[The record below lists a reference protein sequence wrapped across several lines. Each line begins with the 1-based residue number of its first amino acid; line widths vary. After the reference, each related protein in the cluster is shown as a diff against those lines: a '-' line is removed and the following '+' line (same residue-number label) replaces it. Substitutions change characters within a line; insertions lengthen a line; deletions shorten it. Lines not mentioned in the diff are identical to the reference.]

1 MSNDKTRAEGDSY
14 ATGSVTSNDGTTIG
28 YRQLGQGPGVVVVHG
43 TMSSG
48 KTHTQLGEALA
59 SAFTVYLL
67 DRRGRGLSGP
77 PGADYSLQK
86 EVEDLDAV
94 LATTGSHNVFAVSSG
109 AIVTLQHALTR
120 PVIRKAAIFE
130 PPLLLPSA
138 AELMARYDREIGE
151 GKVAA
156 ALVTGMVGAQMGPPV
171 MRAMPRWLLERLT
184 NMMMSG
190 EDKKANADD
199 VTFRKLAP
207 TMRYDGQL
215 ILEVGR
221 RLEPFRA
228 VQADVLLIGGSK
240 SPAYLKEGHD
250 ALERILPHVRRVELP
265 GLDHAASWNRDRG
278 GKPQLVAEEL
288 RRFFGGD

>member
-1 MSNDKTRAEGDSY
+1 MSNDRTRAGRDSY
-14 ATGSVTSNDGTTIG
+14 ITGSVTSNDGTIIG
-28 YRQLGQGPGVVVVHG
+28 YRQMGQGPGVVVVHG

-48 KTHTQLGEALA
+48 QTHTQLGEAMA

-77 PGADYSLQK
+77 GGDDYSLQM

-94 LATTGSHNVFAVSSG
+94 LARTGARNVFAVSSG

-138 AELMARYDREIGE
+138 AELMARNDREIGE
-151 GKVAA
+151 GNITA
-156 ALVTGMVGAQMGPPV
+156 ALVTGMVGAQMGPPI

-190 EDKKANADD
+190 EDKKAKADD

-207 TMRYDGQL
+207 TMRYDGRL

-240 SPAYLKEGHD
+240 SPAYLREGHD
-250 ALERILPHVRRVELP
+250 ALEKILPHVRRIELP

-278 GKPQLVAEEL
+278 GKPQQVAAEL
-288 RRFFGGD
+288 RRFFRCD